1 MMLAKTLLMA
11 LATVLVVL
19 PPVQVL
25 AQGETA
31 DDPIVVTT
39 CAELNGMRNNLRPPD
54 LDTFMWCRAQAVT
67 F

>member
-1 MMLAKTLLMA
+1 MMLPKTILVV

-39 CAELNGMRNNLRPPD
+39 CEELNGMRNN
-54 LDTFMWCRAQAVT
+54 
-67 F
+67 